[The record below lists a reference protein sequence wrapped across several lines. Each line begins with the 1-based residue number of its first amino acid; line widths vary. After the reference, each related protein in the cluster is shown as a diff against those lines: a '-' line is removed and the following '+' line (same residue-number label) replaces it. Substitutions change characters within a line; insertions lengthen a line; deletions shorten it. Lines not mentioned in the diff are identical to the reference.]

1 LLGDT
6 AFAAAD
12 LVPDAATLAA
22 TGHIG
27 AVNQGDTPSG
37 PAVLTIVCSKM
48 GGGGCAEA
56 AGMAAYENPAYP
68 NAVTVNVPGLPPNGS
83 FDHGLAF
90 WDELD
95 WDPGTYT
102 LSVLVDAGN
111 AIDEDNELNNHAAVM
126 KTQLNS
132 SVGTPVPKGPDTLT
146 QKPAPSVDRDGAA
159 AGGGVVVAGLPD
171 IIPTT
176 LGFIMKSGPVP
187 WGGSETIS
195 NPAQADAIKQGP
207 QHNLCSFSPAAYR
220 TFNRGPVAAGPFV
233 TKVYRDNALVHTHNV
248 PAGLASKDY
257 IDWHQFGIQLHEGQ
271 NVIKVVFDAGKQVS
285 ESDEKNAFSI
295 RVNVKIDCNGD
306 GKTGIGGLK
315 TPEAKPEPR
324 TQLKLQPANP

>member
-1 LLGDT
+1 MTKGLVLALAGS
-6 AFAAAD
+6 AALCVA
-12 LVPDAATLAA
+12 
-22 TGHIG
+22 
-27 AVNQGDTPSG
+27 SG
-37 PAVLTIVCSKM
+37 PGI
-48 GGGGCAEA
+48 A
-56 AGMAAYENPAYP
+56 AQAQKPRATAAQAAPARTPGAGPVVVVETAKGTFEFETYP
-68 NAVTVNVPGLPPNGS
+68 NEAPRTVEHILNLVNKGFYNGLRFHRVEPGFVIQVGDPNTRDYTKKDLWGTGGS
-83 FDHGLAF
+83 
-90 WDELD
+90 
-95 WDPGTYT
+95 
-102 LSVLVDAGN
+102 
-111 AIDEDNELNNHAAVM
+111 
-126 KTQLNS
+126 
-132 SVGTPVPKGPDTLT
+132 GTPVGVSELSRKHRHVKG
-146 QKPAPSVDRDGAA
+146 A
-159 AGGGVVVAGLPD
+159 VAMAHRG
-171 IIPTT
+171 
-176 LGFIMKSGPVP
+176 
-187 WGGSETIS
+187 